1 MAVSKKAR
9 GLYWKVFDGVETG
22 CANLINRIQERRLL
36 KKYMTKKPIPSD
48 FKRKHKEY
56 WKRFVSGKA
65 IREGVRFAWYY
76 ASQNGIFD
84 PRYIPNTLIY
94 TTIDQHFNDR
104 KLGWGFNDKNYY
116 SRIFA
121 GIKQPKTL
129 VRKIKGMLFNEN
141 YEQITVAEA
150 QAVINAESEVV
161 CKPTLETGSGRNI
174 QFWITSEK
182 QDEIK
187 NFLLDNEQQ
196 DYIVQAVIKQ
206 HPALDLVHKSSLNTI
221 RIATLLMGDGVHFL
235 SSCLRMG
242 TGGARVDNV
251 TAGGISCGINKEGM
265 IDEYAYT
272 YYTGQKIDKHPQ
284 GLVFKGFYVPGYDKA
299 IELIKRAHPMIGHF
313 RLVSWDIAIDEN
325 GEAVLIEANMRNG
338 GINLHQFSN
347 GPLFGDLTEKVLCEV
362 FHKQLEEL

>member
-1 MAVSKKAR
+1 MAVSKKSR
-9 GLYWKVFDGVETG
+9 DLYWRVFDGFETG

-36 KKYMTKKPIPSD
+36 NKYITKEPIPSD
-48 FKRKHKEY
+48 FKKKYEEY
-56 WKRFVSGKA
+56 WKQFASAKIVRG
-65 IREGVRFAWYY
+65 GVRFAWYY
-76 ASQNGIFD
+76 ASQNGIYD

-129 VRKIKGMLFNEN
+129 VRKIKGMLFDEN
-141 YEQITVAEA
+141 YEQITVAKA
-150 QAVINAESEVV
+150 QDLINSENEVI

-174 QFWITSEK
+174 RFWITAEK

-187 NFLLDNEQQ
+187 EFILDKEQQ
-196 DYIVQAVIKQ
+196 DFIVQAIVKQ
-206 HPALDLVHKSSLNTI
+206 HSSLNLVHKSSLNTI
-221 RIATLLMGDGVHFL
+221 RIAALLMDDGVHVL

-251 TAGGISCGINKEGM
+251 TAGGISCGIDEDGT
-265 IDEYAYT
+265 IDEYAYA
-272 YYTGQKIDKHPQ
+272 YYTGQKFDKHPQ
-284 GLVFKGFYVPGYDKA
+284 GLVFKGFKVPGYDKA
-299 IELIKRAHPMIGHF
+299 VELVKKAHPMIAHF
-313 RLVSWDIAIDEN
+313 RLVSWDIAIDES
-325 GEAVLIEANMRNG
+325 GEAMLIEANMRNG

-347 GPLFGDLTEKVLCEV
+347 GPLFGDLTDKVLTEV
-362 FHKQLEEL
+362 FQRK